1 MTVVT
6 RGLNMGIAE
15 GLHVKSE
22 QFARMVPNYD
32 LSEGLAAWRERRFH
46 DDDECL
52 LCRIRR
58 YKNLAKNPAMFLVLG
73 LTELIGEWA
82 WGYTQR

>member
-1 MTVVT
+1 VT

-15 GLHVKSE
+15 GLHVESE
-22 QFARMVPNYD
+22 QFARMVPNFD

-52 LCRIRR
+52 LCRIRMH
-58 YKNLAKNPAMFLVLG
+58 KNLAKNPAMFLVLG

-82 WGYTQR
+82 WRYTQR